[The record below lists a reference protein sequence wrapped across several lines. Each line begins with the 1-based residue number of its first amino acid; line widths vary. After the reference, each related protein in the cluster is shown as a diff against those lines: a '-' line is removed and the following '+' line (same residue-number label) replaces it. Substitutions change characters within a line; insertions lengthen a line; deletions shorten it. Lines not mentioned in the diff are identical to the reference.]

1 MPTFDAAAAQRV
13 RDAAREM
20 LEEHHLPGISVGLVE
35 HGELVFCEAFGYAD
49 IESRAPMDPAR
60 RQRIA
65 SITKTMVGLCL
76 MALVDE
82 GRLSLQDRVATLLPE
97 VRFDGPG
104 DAITLRHLLTHTSG
118 IGEAA
123 TPDALAET
131 VNPDRRVVREPGDFS
146 ELFPLGITVESQPGD
161 KWAYCNLG
169 YALLGE
175 VVVRTEGQPLHAV
188 LQRRIFGPLGMTD
201 SDALDEPHPSLTTGY
216 HRPATDDQRELLE
229 RAGIKVAEEPAVDGY
244 NIRGEY
250 RAEFNKAM
258 IAAGGVQS
266 TVPDMA
272 RYAAALLARG
282 GGIVRPETFESMI
295 GPQFCPDPRLE
306 SWGLSFERAPLY
318 GRASISHGGA
328 YFGGWNSNLMAFPDD
343 GLAIIQHMNVML
355 DRPSP
360 VFSRIRRA
368 ALGAPVPARRAAPLD
383 PALAASATGVFEC
396 PPGRLT
402 NFRPSLRVGRAQLSV
417 RDGDLWLHARR
428 GVWKDGVR
436 LLPADASDPAF
447 FVVDRDGDEPSY
459 VVLTRGADGTV
470 DGLRCDELIRMLR
483 TETVAPWV

>member
-1 MPTFDAAAAQRV
+1 MATFDASAAQRV

-20 LEEHHLPGISVGLVE
+20 LDVHHLPGISIGLVE
-35 HGELVFCEAFGYAD
+35 RGDLVFSEAFGCAD
-49 IESRAPMDPAR
+49 IESRTPMDPAR

-65 SITKTMVGLCL
+65 SITKTMVGLCI
-76 MALVDE
+76 MAIVDE
-82 GRLSLQDRVATLLPE
+82 GRLTLDDRIATLLPE
-97 VRFDGPG
+97 LQFDGPG
-104 DAITLRHLLTHTSG
+104 DAITIRHLLTHTSG

-131 VNPDRRVVREPGDFS
+131 VNPDRRAVRQPGEFA
-146 ELFPLGITVESQPGD
+146 EMFPRGITVESQPGE

-175 VVVRTEGQPLHAV
+175 VLVRTEGQPLHAT

-201 SDALDEPHPSLTTGY
+201 SDALDEPHPGLTTGY
-216 HRPATDDQRELLE
+216 HRPPTDDQRELLE
-229 RAGIKVAEEPAVDGY
+229 RAGIKVNEEPAVDGH

-250 RAEFNKAM
+250 RAEFNRAM

-318 GRASISHGGA
+318 GRASFSHGGA
-328 YFGGWNSNLMAFPDD
+328 YFGGWNSNLTVFPDD

-368 ALGAPVPARRAAPLD
+368 ALGAPVAARPHAPLD
-383 PALAASATGVFEC
+383 PSVAASVAGVFEC
-396 PPGRLT
+396 APGRLT

-417 RDGDLWLHARR
+417 RDGDLWLHTRR

-436 LLPADASDPAF
+436 LLPADPADPCF
-447 FVVDRDGDEPSY
+447 FIVDRDGDEPSY
-459 VVLTRGADGTV
+459 VVLTRPHDGAV
-470 DGLRCDELIRMLR
+470 DGFRCDELIRMIR

>member
-1 MPTFDAAAAQRV
+1 MPTFNAAAAQRV

-20 LEEHHLPGISVGLVE
+20 LEEHHLPGISIGLVE
-35 HGELVFCEAFGYAD
+35 RGELVFSEALGYAD

-82 GRLSLQDRVATLLPE
+82 GRLSLDDHVATLLPE
-97 VRFDGPG
+97 LRFDGPG
-104 DAITLRHLLTHTSG
+104 DAITLCHLLTHTSG

-123 TPDALAET
+123 TPDALTET

-146 ELFPLGITVESQPGD
+146 QMFPRGITVESRPGD

-175 VVVRTEGQPLHAV
+175 VIVRTEGQPLHAV
-188 LQRRIFGPLGMTD
+188 LQRRIFGPLGMAD
-201 SDALDEPHPSLTTGY
+201 SDALDQPHPALTTGY
-216 HRPATDDQRELLE
+216 HRPPTDDQRELLE
-229 RAGIKVAEEPAVDGY
+229 RAGIRVAEESAVDGY

-250 RAEFNKAM
+250 RAEFNRAM

-266 TVPDMA
+266 TIPDMG

-282 GGIVRPETFESMI
+282 GGIVKPETFRAMSA
-295 GPQFCPDPRLE
+295 PQFCPDPRLE

-318 GRASISHGGA
+318 GRNSISHGGA
-328 YFGGWNSNLMAFPDD
+328 YFGGWNSNLTVFPDD
-343 GLAIIQHMNVML
+343 GLAIIQHMNIML

-368 ALGAPVPARRAAPLD
+368 ALGAPVAARPQAPLD
-383 PALAASATGVFEC
+383 GSVAASVTGVFEC

-402 NFRPSLRVGRAQLSV
+402 NFRPSLRIGRTQLSV
-417 RDGDLWLHARR
+417 RDGELWLHARR

-436 LLPADASDPAF
+436 LLPADPDDPCVF
-447 FVVDRDGDEPSY
+447 IVDRDGDQPSY
-459 VVLTRGADGTV
+459 VILTRGSDGAV
-470 DGLRCDELIRMLR
+470 DGFRCDELVRMVR